1 MCVILRVA
9 KPDISP
15 KKIRVMRTSDHCDV
29 AKMPLEMNQ
38 KNVSTPFNCDW
49 NQGIGRR
56 SFLKTAAT
64 MATVTVFPA
73 PLIIS
78 ASALGAPGK
87 PGANDRIYVGM
98 IGPGGRSQ
106 QLTTESPA
114 DLKLVAVADCDL
126 RVIPGYLA
134 AVRQVKDS
142 IVSEK
147 CASYQD
153 YRQMLSQEKLD
164 GVFVVTPTHVRVLAC
179 IHAMQAGLDVYA
191 EKPLTFTI
199 EEGQH
204 LVRAEQKYKTIFQ
217 VGTQQRSIAINN
229 FGSDLIR
236 NGAIG
241 KVLTVSCPNFLGPV
255 PRPQLKFE
263 PTPPE
268 MNWDLWCSQAE
279 LTPFSSELHP
289 GLGRWA
295 RFREYCGWLVT
306 GWVHAFDQI
315 QRALGTDNTGPVEIW
330 PEESG
335 PNAKVSMRYAN
346 GTILRL
352 DIPHDKGPQMG
363 GVFVGEKGKIE
374 INRNRL
380 ASNPRELIKDAPPAA
395 DKSEFASVSHEHIKN
410 WVHCMR
416 TREKTVA
423 SAAVGHRST
432 TICHMINICRELG
445 RKLQWDP
452 VKEEFIGDEQANKL
466 RSRPRR
472 KGYELP
478 ETM

>member
-1 MCVILRVA
+1 MTNSQ
-9 KPDISP
+9 IS
-15 KKIRVMRTSDHCDV
+15 
-29 AKMPLEMNQ
+29 
-38 KNVSTPFNCDW
+38 
-49 NQGIGRR
+49 RR
-56 SFLKTAAT
+56 ELLKTTATAA
-64 MATVTVFPA
+64 AAFSLPQ
-73 PLIIS
+73 IIP

-87 PGANDRIYVGM
+87 PGANDRIYVGL

-114 DLKLVAVADCDL
+114 DLQLVAVADCDL

-134 AVRQVKDS
+134 AVRQAKNS

-147 CASYQD
+147 CATYQD
-153 YRQMLSQEKLD
+153 YRQMLAKEKLD
-164 GVFVVTPTHVRVLAC
+164 AVFVATPTHVRVLAC
-179 IHAMQAGLDVYA
+179 LHAMQAGLDVYA
-191 EKPLTFTI
+191 EKPLTLTI
-199 EEGQH
+199 EEGQY
-204 LVRAEQKYKTIFQ
+204 LVRAELKYKTVFQ
-217 VGTQQRSIAINN
+217 TGTQQRSIAINN
-229 FGSDLIR
+229 YGSDLIR

-241 KVLTVSCPNFLGPV
+241 KVLTVSCPSFLGPIS
-255 PRPQLKFE
+255 RPQYPSE

-279 LTPFSSELHP
+279 LIPFSSQFHP

-295 RFREYCGWLVT
+295 RFRDYCGFLVT

-315 QRALGTDNTGPVEIW
+315 QRALGTDDTGPVEIW
-330 PEESG
+330 PAEHNDKKSAG
-335 PNAKVSMRYAN
+335 FPDGKVSMRYAN
-346 GTILRL
+346 GVILKL

-374 INRNRL
+374 INRNKL
-380 ASNPRELIKDAPPAA
+380 ASNPPELIKDAPPAA

-416 TREKTVA
+416 TREKPVA

-432 TICHMINICRELG
+432 TVCHLINICRELD

-452 VKEEFIGDEQANKL
+452 VKEEFVGDEQANKL
-466 RSRPRR
+466 RSRSRR

-478 ETM
+478 EIV